1 MMPAKSTSDHRT
13 YSSMIYGVAGIAS
26 RPVEP
31 EREAR
36 VGKTP
41 TPGSAGRRSGAR
53 GGASASVPVVAQAVG
68 AQPAPQRRATDAEA
82 PRGLGELALRHCE
95 GVQDSLSLALRQRGA
110 MLAVRQKHDF
120 TELDRA
126 LLQRPRASAE
136 RDEPVT
142 QVLTAVRH
150 AIAEGID
157 RAARTLVCVQH
168 PAVRVEH
175 DHAFIE
181 RFHHRLS
188 EGREARLGSKA
199 GVLFACWHTLD
210 NSSSRSKFQKAP
222 PLTRPAVR
230 REVTQRNL
238 SAAGPAALPA
248 PGAAAR
254 RATARS
260 TGGAAPRGSQIARP
274 PACHGRR

>member
-68 AQPAPQRRATDAEA
+68 AQPAPQRRATDAKA
-82 PRGLGELALRHCE
+82 PRGLGELPLRHCE
-95 GVQDSLSLALRQRGA
+95 ALQHGQPLALPQRGA
-110 MLAVRQKHDF
+110 MLAVPQEHHF
-120 TELDRA
+120 TELQRA
-126 LLQRPRASAE
+126 LLPRPLPS
-136 RDEPVT
+136 
-142 QVLTAVRH
+142 
-150 AIAEGID
+150 
-157 RAARTLVCVQH
+157 AARQEL
-168 PAVRVEH
+168 
-175 DHAFIE
+175 
-181 RFHHRLS
+181 
-188 EGREARLGSKA
+188 
-199 GVLFACWHTLD
+199 
-210 NSSSRSKFQKAP
+210 
-222 PLTRPAVR
+222 
-230 REVTQRNL
+230 TQRSL

-260 TGGAAPRGSQIARP
+260 TGGAAPQGSQIARP
-274 PACHGRR
+274 PACHERR